1 VHQQLNF
8 SEEILKLHRGPTLEE
23 LEEDKKA
30 RKQRAMERSERAREK
45 LNSQEPQRIMMTQEE
60 KEYPFMRRA
69 WGNGGGGDWA
79 SGLEDPS
86 QEYDKWAQAYRMLG
100 GYIDCDH
107 SKSQRSGD
115 RDQNNEDGGDGDS
128 VACSRW
134 MIWAAYVD
142 ESYAGNEYDEYYGDN
157 PAGVMDCH
165 DPDTSW
171 KLLGVYRQEFYQFIE
186 QISKHVWAIDEYEYV
201 TALAGLAYMTDGD
214 CWDTGSAD
222 NSGNTIYAGVQPL
235 EGGWFQMALYTDGGY
250 CLTPNENLGM
260 TFDDL
265 GFGSDLDLGSGD
277 QGDDGGYAY
286 DGDLNEWWQSAQE
299 ASLTNLNEV
308 YQTFRYC
315 VSCVDYPTYQDGY
328 FIGDDGTDDDDLINQ
343 CWKFWSHDS
352 YICETDCLAKAN
364 AQGTIL
370 SINYQSSSFGNT
382 PSTFYENYA
391 RSGSGKRS
399 ETKLTR
405 LLANVFVAFSFIVFV
420 ATFLA
425 FAVARRS
432 RQREKRSSKRR
443 RLLDED
449 GRSRSSRSARRRRD
463 PDGLFRSSRSKSTDR
478 HRSSSGKS
486 RSKSASAKPRSKSA
500 SRPRRPSEDGYEP
513 PVQSSTRRSSTHR
526 QSSSRRPL
534 DDF

>member
-1 VHQQLNF
+1 MSMRVMLEM
-8 SEEILKLHRGPTLEE
+8 STTSIMATILRV
-23 LEEDKKA
+23 
-30 RKQRAMERSERAREK
+30 S
-45 LNSQEPQRIMMTQEE
+45 
-60 KEYPFMRRA
+60 
-69 WGNGGGGDWA
+69 
-79 SGLEDPS
+79 
-86 QEYDKWAQAYRMLG
+86 
-100 GYIDCDH
+100 
-107 SKSQRSGD
+107 
-115 RDQNNEDGGDGDS
+115 
-128 VACSRW
+128 
-134 MIWAAYVD
+134 
-142 ESYAGNEYDEYYGDN
+142 
-157 PAGVMDCH
+157 MDCH
-165 DPDTSW
+165 DSDTSW

-235 EGGWFQMALYTDGGY
+235 EGGIFQMALYTDGGY
-250 CLTPNENLGM
+250 CLTPNDNLGM

-265 GFGSDLDLGSGD
+265 GFGSDLNLGSGD
-277 QGDDGGYAY
+277 HNNNGDDDGGNNNAY
-286 DGDLNEWWQSAQE
+286 DDDLSEWWQNAQE

-352 YICETDCLAKAN
+352 YVCETDCLAKAN

-370 SINYQSSSFGNT
+370 SVNYQSQSFGIT

-391 RSGSGKRS
+391 RVDPVSSRS

-443 RLLDED
+443 RLLDDD
-449 GRSRSSRSARRRRD
+449 GKSRSSRSSRRRRD
-463 PDGLFRSSRSKSTDR
+463 ADGLFRTSRSKSTDQSSEQQSVSAASLPLVNLVPSLPR
-478 HRSSSGKS
+478 GRDVLRKTVTNLRRSRLPGEAVLIVKVLLVEHWMT
-486 RSKSASAKPRSKSA
+486 SKSFRIAC
-500 SRPRRPSEDGYEP
+500 G
-513 PVQSSTRRSSTHR
+513 
-526 QSSSRRPL
+526 
-534 DDF
+534 